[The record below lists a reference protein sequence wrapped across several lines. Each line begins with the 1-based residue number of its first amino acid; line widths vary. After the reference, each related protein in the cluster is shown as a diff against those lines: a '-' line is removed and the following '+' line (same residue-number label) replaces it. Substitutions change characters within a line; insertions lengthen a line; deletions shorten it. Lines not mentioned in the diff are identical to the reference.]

1 VTVPSRSTPRARPV
15 LDLPIDALL
24 AQADELARGWAIALV
39 ALSPLEG
46 IGDVPLAEL
55 AREAPSLCAQ
65 AIRALESDVELDRLT
80 GHGAAGGRED
90 SAPARRLA
98 ALAGALEPV
107 ATATGVEA
115 FRGVLWEALRGELRE
130 PSSRLVGDACDR
142 LAQVCAELL
151 AAALQA
157 MPAPGGAS
165 APDAVV
171 VSDARDRIGSER
183 PFASPAASDAVIV
196 DERTQGAPEDAARD
210 GALATVREP
219 ARAWEAGAPVPPE
232 TPPEEI
238 EIRDERREEGPT
250 AWIGSIGAQLERF
263 EQDGQPFAVLLVELM
278 DIERLRRE
286 EVPEDLAR
294 LAGQME
300 QALAGALGTRSASL
314 TRERPGRCWV
324 LAPETDVPGA
334 ELLAQRLTSA
344 VASRSSHRGLAL
356 AVAIGTAVCPDGGRE
371 APALAAHADVSLYA
385 ARSAMRTPAGRPVGP
400 VDESE

>member
-1 VTVPSRSTPRARPV
+1 V

-24 AQADELARGWAIALV
+24 AQADELARGWAISLI

-55 AREAPSLCAQ
+55 AREAPALCAQ

-80 GHGAAGGRED
+80 GNGASSGRED

-107 ATATGVEA
+107 ATVTAVEA
-115 FRGVLWEALRGELRE
+115 LRGVLWDALREELRE
-130 PSSRLVGDACDR
+130 PSQRLVGDACDR

-157 MPAPGGAS
+157 TPAPGGAS

-171 VSDARDRIGSER
+171 VSDARERVTSER
-183 PFASPAASDAVIV
+183 PLASPATRDAVIV
-196 DERTQGAPEDAARD
+196 DERMQSTPEQAVCDVAPAA
-210 GALATVREP
+210 VRERGP
-219 ARAWEAGAPVPPE
+219 AWEAGAPIPPE
-232 TPPEEI
+232 MPPAEI

-263 EQDGQPFAVLLVELM
+263 ERDRQPFAVLLVELM
-278 DIERLRRE
+278 DIERLCRE
-286 EVPEDLAR
+286 EGPEDLAR

-300 QALAGALGTRSASL
+300 QALAGALGTRSATL
-314 TRERPGRCWV
+314 TRERPGRSWV

-334 ELLAQRLTSA
+334 ELLAQQLTSA
-344 VASRSSHRGLAL
+344 VASRASHRGL
-356 AVAIGTAVCPDGGRE
+356 AVAIGTAVCPDEGRE

-385 ARSAMRTPAGRPVGP
+385 ARSAVRASAGRPVRP
-400 VDESE
+400 VDESA